1 MAYAGPSG
9 AKAHRLNLSRGAPE
23 GAPFQSGTYVANLR
37 DSTLARIQRE
47 PATGKASRLRKK
59 CLLRPQFP
67 SAAEAATDFA
77 ALTAR
82 LEAAPLQ
89 SKD

>member
-47 PATGKASRLRKK
+47 PATGKARQAVNRVRSLPS
-59 CLLRPQFP
+59 LLNR
-67 SAAEAATDFA
+67 EGH
-77 ALTAR
+77 R
-82 LEAAPLQ
+82 CRMY
-89 SKD
+89 